1 MSAKPKEDF
10 YELTVQ
16 ADGGTRVARFSSY
29 ADAMRAYDN
38 AQLDGAIS
46 ATVDRIQHTPHGVNR
61 HVLAELA

>member
-16 ADGGTRVARFSSY
+16 TDSATRVTRFSLY

-38 AQLDGAIS
+38 AQLDGATS
-46 ATVDRIQHTPHGVNR
+46 ATVDRIQHTPHGVDR
-61 HVLAELA
+61 HVLAKLA

>member
-1 MSAKPKEDF
+1 MSAEHKEDF

-16 ADGGTRVARFSSY
+16 TRSDTRVVRFSLY
-29 ADAMRAYDN
+29 TDAMRAYDN

-61 HVLAELA
+61 HALAELA